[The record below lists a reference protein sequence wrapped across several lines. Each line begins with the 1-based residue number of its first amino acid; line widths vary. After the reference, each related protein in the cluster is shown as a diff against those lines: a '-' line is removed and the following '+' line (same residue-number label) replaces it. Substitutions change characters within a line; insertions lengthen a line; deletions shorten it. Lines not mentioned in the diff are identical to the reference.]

1 MFSQVPGIDIER
13 DPPIYRSSWF
23 PNLKLNIQGE
33 PERKDRNKIICLVTG
48 LNGYIGSNLAMYLI
62 YNGYKVR
69 GSVIDNEEVDYYSD
83 ILDALGND

>member
-1 MFSQVPGIDIER
+1 
-13 DPPIYRSSWF
+13 
-23 PNLKLNIQGE
+23 
-33 PERKDRNKIICLVTG
+33 
-48 LNGYIGSNLAMYLI
+48 MYLI